1 MKDIVVGCITNYTF
15 DKIAPWVN
23 SLERSGFDGLKVMIC
38 YNIGYD
44 VVEELTKRGFTIFG
58 FKRND
63 EQKRLEYKDNFNI
76 CLDRFSHIAYFFNR
90 LENKEQYR
98 YVISTDVK
106 DVIFQ
111 TNPSRWLE
119 ENIGDKKI
127 NVASESLRYVD
138 EDWGNHNLYQSF
150 GPLLYERN
158 KDNTIY
164 NAGTIAGEFQHFVD
178 LCDNIFL
185 ACGGAP
191 QNVPGG
197 GGPDQAALNVLLN
210 LSAYRNITNFAPS
223 ESGYAA
229 QLGTTADPNKITQF
243 RPKLLEP
250 EPIIDYGTGE
260 VKTSTGKLFSIVH
273 QYDRVPKLKEVIEK
287 KFA

>member
-1 MKDIVVGCITNYTF
+1 MRDIVVGCITNYTF

-44 VVEELTKRGFTIFG
+44 VVEELSKRGFTVFG

-63 EQKRLEYKDNFNI
+63 AAKRLEYKPDFNI
-76 CLDRFSHIAYFFNR
+76 CLERFSHIAYFFNK

-111 TNPSRWLE
+111 TNPSTWLE

-127 NVASESLRYVD
+127 NVASESLKYKD
-138 EDWGNHNLYQSF
+138 EPWGDHNLLQSF
-150 GPLLYERN
+150 GPLIHERN
-158 KDNTIY
+158 RENTIY
-164 NAGTIAGEFQHFVD
+164 NAGTIAGEFKHFVD

-185 ACGGAP
+185 SCGGAP
-191 QNVPGG
+191 ANVPGG
-197 GGPDQAALNVLLN
+197 GGPDQAALNVLLQ
-210 LSAYRNITNFAPS
+210 LKPYKDITNFATS

-229 QLGTTADPNKITQF
+229 QLGTTADPSKIDSFT
-243 RPKLLEP
+243 PVLLEP
-250 EPIIDYGTGE
+250 RPVFEDGI
-260 VKTSTGKLFSIVH
+260 VKTSAGVPFSIVH
-273 QYDRVPKLKEVIEK
+273 QYDRVPEWRKIIEDK
-287 KFA
+287 YK